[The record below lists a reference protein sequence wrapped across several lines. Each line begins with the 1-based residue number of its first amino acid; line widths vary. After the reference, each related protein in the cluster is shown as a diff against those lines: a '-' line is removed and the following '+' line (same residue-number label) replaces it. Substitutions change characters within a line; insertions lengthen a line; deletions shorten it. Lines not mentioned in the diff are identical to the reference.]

1 MFDQTAKLTPSG
13 LRPLFRARAILVV
26 SVGSL
31 TGLAAFSAGEF
42 ARDQAERGLAAN
54 ATASAVLH
62 ASVLRSE
69 LERYRLV
76 PVVLAQDA
84 QMARLL
90 DGASD
95 ASSSLQINEKLGRL
109 ASQTRAAAIYLLDS
123 RGVAKASSN
132 WQLPTSFVGSDYSF
146 RPYFTRAMDGGDAE
160 FFALGTISGRPGL
173 FLSRRIMSPD
183 GRPVGVAV
191 VKVEFDTLEA
201 DWRAS
206 GKPAYVSDPNGVIL
220 ITSVP
225 QWRFRTVAPMTPLQ
239 RSRVQTGQTLGQNT
253 LGPLAFQGGGQ
264 SRPVLVLASTDDT
277 APQEWMTAE
286 IATSTPGWKLHL
298 LMPAGDVILTAVANA
313 RAVAALITLLL
324 SGALAFLWQ
333 RRRRAAALARIEED
347 SRAVLELRISERTTE
362 LRQANEALNA
372 QIEER
377 RRAEAGREILRD
389 ELIQA
394 NKLATLGQIAAGV
407 AHEINQPVAAI
418 RMHADTAVTHLD
430 RNDGDAARRTLDRIA
445 DLTGRIGIITD
456 ELRAF
461 SRKSTAAP
469 SSISPA
475 AAIDGALLLLSG
487 RLRQSDLV
495 IAQPPV
501 DPDLRVFAD
510 PLRLE
515 QVIVNLLQNSIE
527 AMEGLRAEDARIEIC
542 VEQVGSRVEIIIA
555 DTGPGLSPEVS
566 EALFTPFLT
575 TKRKGLGLG
584 LVICRDILAAIGGE
598 LTLRPAECGTTF
610 VIGLKAG

>member
-1 MFDQTAKLTPSG
+1 MDQAARSPVYGSRL
-13 LRPLFRARAILVV
+13 LLRARVLIVLA
-26 SVGSL
+26 VGVL
-31 TGLAAFSAGEF
+31 TALAAFSAGEI
-42 ARDQAERGLAAN
+42 ARGQAERALAAN
-54 ATASAVLH
+54 AAASAALH

-90 DGASD
+90 EGRSD
-95 ASSSLQINEKLGRL
+95 ATSSLQINAKLERL
-109 ASQTRAAAIYLLDS
+109 ASQTRAAAIYLLDGE
-123 RGVAKASSN
+123 GVAKASSN

-146 RPYFTRAMDGGDAE
+146 RPYFSRAMAGGDAE
-160 FFALGTISGRPGL
+160 FFALGTVSGRPGL
-173 FLSRRIMSPD
+173 FLSRRIMSSD

-191 VKVEFDTLEA
+191 VKVEFDALEA
-201 DWRAS
+201 DWHKS

-253 LGPLAFQGGGQ
+253 LGPLAFKGGIQGQ
-264 SRPVLVLASTDDT
+264 PVLVSTAAGN
-277 APQEWMTAE
+277 APYQEWMTAE

-324 SGALAFLWQ
+324 AGALAFLWQ

-347 SRAVLELRISERTTE
+347 SRAVLELRIGERTAE

-430 RNDGDAARRTLDRIA
+430 RSDADAARRTLDRIA
-445 DLTGRIGIITD
+445 DLTSRIGNITD

-461 SRKSTAAP
+461 SRKSASTP

-475 AAIDGALLLLSG
+475 PAIDGALLLLSG
-487 RLRQSDLV
+487 RLRQSGLV
-495 IAQPPV
+495 IAQSPV
-501 DPDLRVFAD
+501 DPDLRVYAD

-527 AMEGLRAEDARIEIC
+527 AMEGLNDPDAHIAIHVEKVGSRIEI
-542 VEQVGSRVEIIIA
+542 IIS

-566 EALFTPFLT
+566 EALFTPFRT

-584 LVICRDILAAIGGE
+584 LVICRDILAAIGGD
-598 LTLRPAECGTTF
+598 LTLRPAERGATF